1 MSKEAADSF
10 FRCTVIWEIWEVQPN
25 PIGVTWKPAPPPDWY
40 KQLKE
45 KGCTTEELIRAAA
58 ENGYG
63 EFTEQE
69 YNEATKMRADFYYRL
84 FG

>member
-1 MSKEAADSF
+1 MSQEAANKF
-10 FRCTVIWEIWEVQPN
+10 VWTM
-25 PIGVTWKPAPPPDWY
+25 TWKTQPDWY

>member
-1 MSKEAADSF
+1 MSQEAANKF
-10 FRCTVIWEIWEVQPN
+10 VWTM
-25 PIGVTWKPAPPPDWY
+25 TWKTQPDWY

-63 EFTEQE
+63 EFTEEE
-69 YNEATKMRADFYYRL
+69 YNESRRKSQDLMRQML
-84 FG
+84 G